1 MPQVL
6 EPSAVMLAQE
16 RLTIA
21 RYRFKHLLPCPRHRF
36 RDVRMAGPKYGSS
49 GRAHYYLVCKICDR
63 QRRRRN

>member
-16 RLTIA
+16 RLTVA
-21 RYRFKHLLPCPRHRF
+21 RYVHQQLPTWCVHRF
-36 RDVRMAGPKYGSS
+36 TDVRMDMRRSTN
-49 GRAHYYLVCKICDR
+49 GRAHYYLICRECDR